1 MADNKKVHFWEIEIG
16 TYFKIW
22 DTLFVKI
29 SYDDYEDDNVF
40 NFERNY
46 VESIGPDEVVEIV
59 ENVEITVKTPE

>member
-1 MADNKKVHFWEIEIG
+1 MTDNKKVHFWEIEIG

-29 SYDDYEDDNVF
+29 SYDDDDDNVF

-46 VESIGPDEVVEIV
+46 VESIGPDEAVEIV

>member
-1 MADNKKVHFWEIEIG
+1 MTDNKKVHFWEVEIG

-29 SYDDYEDDNVF
+29 SYDDDDDNVF

-46 VESIGPDEVVEIV
+46 VESIGPDEEIEIM

>member
-1 MADNKKVHFWEIEIG
+1 MTDNKKVHFWEIEIG

-29 SYDDYEDDNVF
+29 SYDDDDDNVF

-46 VESIGPDEVVEIV
+46 VESIGPDERVEIV
-59 ENVEITVKTPE
+59 NVEITVKTPE